1 MNSQG
6 NNNINIASSQEIGI
20 ECDINDN
27 NTNLNDQNNM
37 TNNNIQINN
46 QSQINPNNFQYQNN
60 EEEYEEDEEEEID
73 DGQNQSNLNK
83 NNLIPME
90 NFSQQVDFLSHPD
103 NPEYLPPKMKKK
115 TKILKKSNSV
125 KPNSKKKLK
134 KNKSKSKNKNK
145 NKKNK
150 IIQKLRPEFDC
161 STKLAPVPRTQSI
174 FYGPSLDETKCEKQL
189 RERAQKIAEYEENF
203 WRQKE
208 IYKAKRKREE
218 EELKNRYNYIKSRT
232 SNNFY
237 PKHDEQSE
245 KSKNDFIKEFD
256 KLKIEYPQTDIRN
269 YECNPQKYDN
279 IIHSLLKEISEIK
292 IQRKKENEHFVNQI
306 KKLQGDLDDK
316 NAKKNKNKKRP
327 KSGNKVILKKN
338 KQNNNNIFNIIKNY
352 YKPYKSRPKTGKKN
366 NSIQNNQTIENE
378 IPVEPNNSSKNT
390 TTNNYYQKEK
400 EKILKNIQNLENQ
413 KNDKINEIIEQTNKI
428 NNSSNNIN
436 IYNSN
441 RPIPNQLYY
450 SQISN
455 NGNINN
461 NLNQNINYNIN
472 NGFPYPAQINIMNN
486 VNIRALN
493 YQEKI
498 QILSELNNNISK
510 FTSGIP
516 KLVNK
521 VNQTLDKIYGN
532 TDNPIKKAINNH
544 PFVLMASKSA
554 YQMIEKNSDI
564 LIEAMIDDLLF
575 DCVDDLQNIE
585 ETQKRIKKRNDFYMF
600 MYQAKNNLEAI
611 KEKEKRILDNYNFK

>member
-1 MNSQG
+1 M
-6 NNNINIASSQEIGI
+6 
-20 ECDINDN
+20 
-27 NTNLNDQNNM
+27 
-37 TNNNIQINN
+37 
-46 QSQINPNNFQYQNN
+46 
-60 EEEYEEDEEEEID
+60 
-73 DGQNQSNLNK
+73 
-83 NNLIPME
+83 
-90 NFSQQVDFLSHPD
+90 
-103 NPEYLPPKMKKK
+103 
-115 TKILKKSNSV
+115 
-125 KPNSKKKLK
+125 
-134 KNKSKSKNKNK
+134 
-145 NKKNK
+145 
-150 IIQKLRPEFDC
+150 
-161 STKLAPVPRTQSI
+161 
-174 FYGPSLDETKCEKQL
+174 
-189 RERAQKIAEYEENF
+189 
-203 WRQKE
+203 
-208 IYKAKRKREE
+208 
-218 EELKNRYNYIKSRT
+218 
-232 SNNFY
+232 
-237 PKHDEQSE
+237 
-245 KSKNDFIKEFD
+245 
-256 KLKIEYPQTDIRN
+256 
-269 YECNPQKYDN
+269 
-279 IIHSLLKEISEIK
+279 
-292 IQRKKENEHFVNQI
+292 
-306 KKLQGDLDDK
+306 QGDLDDK

-327 KSGNKVILKKN
+327 KSGNKVIVKKN

-585 ETQKRIKKRNDFYMF
+585 ESQKKIKKRNDFYMF
-600 MYQAKNNLEAI
+600 MCQAKNNLEAI